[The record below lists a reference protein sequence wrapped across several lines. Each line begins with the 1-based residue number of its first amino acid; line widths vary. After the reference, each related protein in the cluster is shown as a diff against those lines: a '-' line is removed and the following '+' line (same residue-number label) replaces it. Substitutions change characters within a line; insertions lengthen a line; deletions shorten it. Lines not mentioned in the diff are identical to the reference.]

1 LIVYYL
7 QKRGADTQMLNITI
21 RSASTSVAQHS
32 SGGFLSW
39 LTGARSNT
47 LPPPD
52 FPLPGVTIPDA
63 LPDHVEPGK
72 TTVTTLSNGVKIAS
86 ETSPVCVP
94 YFL

>member
-1 LIVYYL
+1 
-7 QKRGADTQMLNITI
+7 MLNMAI
-21 RSASTSVAQHS
+21 RSASTSVAQRS
-32 SGGFLSW
+32 SGGILSW
-39 LTGARSNT
+39 LTGARSNS

-52 FPLPGVTIPDA
+52 FALPGVTIPDP

-72 TTVTTLSNGVKIAS
+72 TSVTTLSNGVKIVS